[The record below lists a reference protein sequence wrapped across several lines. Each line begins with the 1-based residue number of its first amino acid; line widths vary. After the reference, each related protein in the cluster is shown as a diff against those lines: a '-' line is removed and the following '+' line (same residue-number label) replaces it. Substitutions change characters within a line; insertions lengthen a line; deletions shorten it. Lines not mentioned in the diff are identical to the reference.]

1 MDDQNK
7 YLEGQFLDEHHIGKF
22 CSKNI

>member
-7 YLEGQFLDEHHIGKF
+7 YLENTSELISTPLSKF
-22 CSKNI
+22 F

>member
-7 YLEGQFLDEHHIGKF
+7 YLEDQFLDEHHIGKF
-22 CSKNI
+22 C

>member
-22 CSKNI
+22 C